1 VDRPSD
7 QYREVRAAAEADVFD
22 WGMSSRFRASAPR
35 TTRGRAAEIR
45 DRDGTQSN
53 TMRPPSSSTDR
64 TVGWILGL
72 EWNTGAAV
80 FSYPMVK
87 PDSPK
92 ATRTCVV
99 WLSLAIVA
107 FYWQIVFTSQFSMLT
122 VGETVNQA
130 YSWFHFWA
138 ESVRH
143 GSVPLWDPY
152 TFAGHSFIGEMQT
165 AAFYPLH
172 LVFALFPANGNSLLS
187 TRLYHLYFVFTHLLA
202 AYFMF
207 ALIREMGLKR
217 FPALVAGL
225 CYSLGGFVGSAPW
238 PHLLDSAVWLPLQFL
253 LTLRALQAPSSRQSL
268 ICAALGGLT
277 LGTSILAGG
286 LHMVMMQ
293 VIVLISAAGYYAS
306 RNRNGWWRPAAVVA
320 VLAITGLA
328 AGAVQLLPSAEYS
341 ARAIRFISGT
351 SLPATQ
357 KIPIAYLVD
366 SFWPSSVLSYLFA
379 WNSQDKMG
387 PGEALSPYLGVFPL
401 LLAIIGFWTCREHSW
416 VRYSAGL
423 ALGAFLFSLGAPSL
437 LYGLIYALVPLL
449 WMAREASRFL
459 YIAHFGL
466 VILAAYG
473 AQTLFYD
480 TECASEWTRL
490 NRILAWLAIASAI
503 VWAIPYVF
511 GQLALKP
518 WIEWSLLFII
528 LTYPL
533 FRYVSG
539 GGIGNAARFLV
550 VAFILFDLHLFGSV
564 AFNKIEEGRKGA
576 DQLERLISMR
586 GAADFL
592 KSQPGPFRVQVMAPP
607 ELNIGDSWGIET
619 LNGGAVTLAANFLDV
634 AGKGD
639 GADLLNVRYF
649 LKPVATADPNP
660 VYADANWKIYANP
673 TARPRAWLEGA
684 AGLAGVEEHSA
695 RHIAVKV
702 TAAGSGTL
710 VLSEMY
716 YPGWEAR
723 VNGTA
728 QRIDKVHGGLRGIP
742 VPRGESLVTVDYAP
756 LSVMLGGIL
765 TLLTFALTLFAAAF
779 WGRPVASELQ

>member
-1 VDRPSD
+1 
-7 QYREVRAAAEADVFD
+7 
-22 WGMSSRFRASAPR
+22 
-35 TTRGRAAEIR
+35 
-45 DRDGTQSN
+45 
-53 TMRPPSSSTDR
+53 
-64 TVGWILGL
+64 
-72 EWNTGAAV
+72 
-80 FSYPMVK
+80 MVK
-87 PDSPK
+87 PDSAK
-92 ATRTCVV
+92 ATRKCLFG
-99 WLSLAIVA
+99 LSLAIVA
-107 FYWQIVFTSQFSMLT
+107 FYWQIVFTRQFSMLT

-143 GSVPLWDPY
+143 GSLPLWDPY

-172 LVFALFPANGNSLLS
+172 LVFALFPANGNGLLS

-207 ALIREMGLKR
+207 ALIREMGLNA
-217 FPALVAGL
+217 FPALLAGL
-225 CYSLGGFVGSAPW
+225 CYSLGGFVGAAPW

-253 LTLRALQAPSSRQSL
+253 LMLRALQAPALRRSL
-268 ICAALGGLT
+268 TYAALGGLT
-277 LGTSILAGG
+277 LGLSILAGG
-286 LHMVMMQ
+286 LHIVMMQ
-293 VIVLISAAGYYAS
+293 VIVLVSAAAYYALRE
-306 RNRNGWWRPAAVVA
+306 RNSALRAACVAAV
-320 VLAITGLA
+320 LTITGLA

-379 WNSQDKMG
+379 WNFQDKMG

-401 LLAIIGFWTCREHSW
+401 LLAIIGFWKCRNYPW
-416 VRYSAGL
+416 VRYAAGL
-423 ALGAFLFSLGAPSL
+423 ALAAFLFSLGAPSL
-437 LYGLIYALVPLL
+437 LYGLIYALVPFL

-473 AQTLFYD
+473 AQALFCGMGG
-480 TECASEWTRL
+480 TTVWVRL
-490 NRILAWLAIASAI
+490 NRVLMWLAIASAA

-511 GQLALKP
+511 GQPVLKP
-518 WIEWSLLFII
+518 WTEWSLLFII
-528 LTYPL
+528 LAYPL

-539 GGIGNAARFLV
+539 VAIGDAGRFVV
-550 VAFILFDLHLFGSV
+550 VAFILFDLHLFGVV

-576 DQLERLISMR
+576 DQLERLIGMR
-586 GAADFL
+586 GAAGFL
-592 KSQPGPFRVQVMAPP
+592 KSQPGPFRVQVVAPP

-619 LNGGAVTLAANFLDV
+619 LNGGAVTLAANFMDLTGRGG
-634 AGKGD
+634 AGN
-639 GADLLNVRYF
+639 DLLNVRYF
-649 LKPVATADPNP
+649 LKPASTDDPNP

-673 TARPRAWLEGA
+673 SAYPRAWVEGST
-684 AGLAGVEEHSA
+684 GLAGVEEHSA

-702 TAAGSGTL
+702 TSASRGTL
-710 VLSEMY
+710 VLSELY

-723 VNGTA
+723 VNGRPE
-728 QRIDKVHGGLRGIP
+728 RINEVHGGLRGIA
-742 VPRGESLVTVDYAP
+742 VPAGESVVTVDYAP
-756 LSVMLGGIL
+756 QSVMLGAVLSIL
-765 TLLTFALTLFAAAF
+765 AFASTLLAATL
-779 WGRPVASELQ
+779 WGRPVASDLQ

>member
-1 VDRPSD
+1 MVESTTVKTSR
-7 QYREVRAAAEADVFD
+7 VRL
-22 WGMSSRFRASAPR
+22 
-35 TTRGRAAEIR
+35 
-45 DRDGTQSN
+45 
-53 TMRPPSSSTDR
+53 TMRS
-64 TVGWILGL
+64 L
-72 EWNTGAAV
+72 
-80 FSYPMVK
+80 F
-87 PDSPK
+87 
-92 ATRTCVV
+92 

-152 TFAGHSFIGEMQT
+152 AFGGHSFIGEMQT

-172 LVFALFPANGNSLLS
+172 LVFALFPANSNGLLS
-187 TRLYHLYFVFTHLLA
+187 TRLFHFYFVFTHLLA

-207 ALIREMGLKR
+207 ALIREMGLNR
-217 FPALVAGL
+217 FPALIAGL
-225 CYSLGGFVGSAPW
+225 SYSLGGFVGAAPW

-253 LTLRALQAPSSRQSL
+253 LTLRALHADTMRRSL
-268 ICAALGGLT
+268 TYAALGGLT
-277 LGTSILAGG
+277 LGLSILAGG
-286 LHMVMMQ
+286 LHIVMMQ
-293 VIVLISAAGYYAS
+293 TIVLVCATAYYAV
-306 RNRNGWWRPAAVVA
+306 RRRTGWWRPTAVAAVLTV
-320 VLAITGLA
+320 TGLA

-379 WNSQDKMG
+379 WNFQDKMG

-401 LLAIIGFWTCREHSW
+401 LLAIIGFWKYREFPW
-416 VRYSAGL
+416 VRYSAGI
-423 ALGAFLFSLGAPSL
+423 AVAAFLFSLGAPSL
-437 LYGLIYALVPLL
+437 LYGLVYAVVPLL

-459 YIAHFGL
+459 YIGHFGL

-473 AQTLFYD
+473 AQALFCGAEGA
-480 TECASEWTRL
+480 TTWTRF
-490 NRILAWLAIASAI
+490 NRVLMWLAIACGV

-511 GQLALKP
+511 GQPVLKP
-518 WIEWSLLFII
+518 WTEWSLLFII
-528 LTYPL
+528 LAYPL

-539 GGIGNAARFLV
+539 GGIGDIGRFLV
-550 VAFILFDLHLFGSV
+550 VAFILFDLHLFGTI

-592 KSQPGPFRVQVMAPP
+592 KAQPGPFRVQVIAPP

-619 LNGGAVTLAANFLDV
+619 LNGGAVTLAANYMDLT
-634 AGKGD
+634 GRGGP

-649 LKPVATADPNP
+649 LRPASAAEPNP
-660 VYADANWKIYANP
+660 VYGDANWKIYENP
-673 TARPRAWLEGA
+673 SAYPRAWIEPGMTPA
-684 AGLAGVEEHSA
+684 IVKEHAA
-695 RHIAVKV
+695 RHIAVTV
-702 TAAGSGTL
+702 TAASSGTL
-710 VLSEMY
+710 VLSELY

-723 VNGTA
+723 VNGSP
-728 QRIDKVHGGLRGIP
+728 QRIDEIHGGLRGIAIP
-742 VPRGESLVTVDYAP
+742 QGKSSVTLDYAP
-756 LSVMLGGIL
+756 GSVTLGAILSV
-765 TLLTFALTLFAAAF
+765 LTFALTLLAAAL
-779 WGRPVASELQ
+779 WGRPVASDLQ

>member
-1 VDRPSD
+1 
-7 QYREVRAAAEADVFD
+7 
-22 WGMSSRFRASAPR
+22 M
-35 TTRGRAAEIR
+35 
-45 DRDGTQSN
+45 
-53 TMRPPSSSTDR
+53 
-64 TVGWILGL
+64 L
-72 EWNTGAAV
+72 
-80 FSYPMVK
+80 K
-87 PDSPK
+87 PDSAK
-92 ATRTCVV
+92 TTVKCLC

-165 AAFYPLH
+165 GAFYPLH
-172 LVFALFPANGNSLLS
+172 LVFALFPANGNGLLS

-207 ALIREMGLKR
+207 ALVREMGLKR

-225 CYSLGGFVGSAPW
+225 CYSLGGFVGAAPW

-253 LTLRALQAPSSRQSL
+253 LTLRALQAHATRRSVIYS
-268 ICAALGGLT
+268 ALAGLT
-277 LGTSILAGG
+277 LGLSILAGG
-286 LHMVMMQ
+286 LHIVMMQ
-293 VIVLISAAGYYAS
+293 VIVLVSAAAYYGAH
-306 RNRNGWWRPAAVVA
+306 RRTGWWRPAAVA
-320 VLAITGLA
+320 GVLTITGLA

-401 LLAIIGFWTCREHSW
+401 LLAIIGFWKHRDHPW
-416 VRYSAGL
+416 VRYAAGL
-423 ALGAFLFSLGAPSL
+423 ALAAFLFSLGAPSL
-437 LYGLIYALVPLL
+437 LYGLIYALAPLL

-459 YIAHFGL
+459 YIAHFGI
-466 VILAAYG
+466 VILSAYG
-473 AQTLFYD
+473 AQTLFCG
-480 TECASEWTRL
+480 TQGATTWARF
-490 NRILAWLAIASAI
+490 NRVLMWAAIASAG
-503 VWAIPYVF
+503 VWAVPYVF
-511 GQLALKP
+511 GQPVLKP
-518 WIEWSLLFII
+518 WTEWSLLFII
-528 LTYPL
+528 LAYPL

-539 GGIGNAARFLV
+539 GGIGDAGRFLV
-550 VAFILFDLHLFGSV
+550 VAFILFDLHLFGTV
-564 AFNKIEEGRKGA
+564 AFNKIEEGRKGT
-576 DQLERLISMR
+576 DQLERLIGMR

-592 KSQPGPFRVQVMAPP
+592 KAQPGPFRVQVIAPP

-619 LNGGAVTLAANFLDV
+619 LNGGAVTLASNFMDV
-634 AGKGD
+634 TRGSG

-649 LKPVATADPNP
+649 LKPASAVEPDP

-673 TARPRAWLEGA
+673 SAYPRAWVEP
-684 AGLAGVEEHSA
+684 AGIKPVITATAVQEYSA
-695 RHIAVKV
+695 RHIAVRV
-702 TAAGSGTL
+702 NAANGGTL
-710 VLSEMY
+710 VLSELY

-723 VNGTA
+723 VNGKP
-728 QRIDKVHGGLRGIP
+728 QRIDEVHGGLRGIA
-742 VPRGESLVTVDYAP
+742 VPQGESLVIVDYEP
-756 LSVMLGGIL
+756 VSVMLGAIL
-765 TLLTFALTLFAAAF
+765 SILTFAFTLAAAAH
-779 WGRPVASELQ
+779 WVRR

>member
-1 VDRPSD
+1 
-7 QYREVRAAAEADVFD
+7 
-22 WGMSSRFRASAPR
+22 M
-35 TTRGRAAEIR
+35 
-45 DRDGTQSN
+45 
-53 TMRPPSSSTDR
+53 
-64 TVGWILGL
+64 L
-72 EWNTGAAV
+72 
-80 FSYPMVK
+80 K
-87 PDSPK
+87 PDSLK
-92 ATRTCVV
+92 TTLKCLF

-152 TFAGHSFIGEMQT
+152 TFGGHSFVGEMQT

-172 LVFALFPANGNSLLS
+172 LVLALFPSNGYGLLS
-187 TRLYHLYFVFTHLLA
+187 TRLFHLYFVFTHLLA

-207 ALIREMGLKR
+207 ALIRELGLER
-217 FPALVAGL
+217 FPALLAGL
-225 CYSLGGFVGSAPW
+225 IYSLGGFVGAAPW
-238 PHLLDSAVWLPLQFL
+238 PHLLESAVWLPVQFL
-253 LTLRALQAPSSRQSL
+253 LTLRALQTHAIRRSL
-268 ICAALGGLT
+268 TYAALAGLA
-277 LGTSILAGG
+277 LGLSILAGG
-286 LHMVMMQ
+286 LHIVMMQ
-293 VIVLISAAGYYAS
+293 VIVLISAAAYYAVQ
-306 RNRNGWWRPAAVVA
+306 RRTGWWRPAAVA
-320 VLAITGLA
+320 AMLTGTGLA

-366 SFWPSSVLSYLFA
+366 SFWPSSALSYLFA

-401 LLAIIGFWTCREHSW
+401 LLAVIGFWKGREHPW

-423 ALGAFLFSLGAPSL
+423 ALAAFLFSLGAPSL
-437 LYGLIYALVPLL
+437 LYGFIYALVPLL

-473 AQTLFYD
+473 AQTLFSGMEEG
-480 TECASEWTRL
+480 TAGARF
-490 NRILAWLAIASAI
+490 NRILMWAAMGSAAI
-503 VWAIPYVF
+503 WAIPYVF
-511 GQLALKP
+511 GQPVLKP
-518 WIEWSLLFII
+518 WTEWSLLFII
-528 LTYPL
+528 LAYPL

-539 GGIGNAARFLV
+539 GGIGEAGRFLV
-550 VAFILFDLHLFGSV
+550 VAFMLFDLHLFGTI

-576 DQLERLISMR
+576 DQLERLIGMR

-592 KSQPGPFRVQVMAPP
+592 KAQPGPFRVQVIAPP

-619 LNGGAVTLAANFLDV
+619 LNGGAVTLASNFMAV
-634 AGKGD
+634 TGSGA

-649 LKPVATADPNP
+649 LKPASTAEPNP
-660 VYADANWKIYANP
+660 IYADANWKIYANP
-673 TARPRAWLEGA
+673 SAHPRAWIEGA
-684 AGLAGVEEHSA
+684 TGLAGVEEYSA

-702 TAAGSGTL
+702 TAAGRATL
-710 VLSEMY
+710 VLSELY
-716 YPGWEAR
+716 YPGWDAR
-723 VNGTA
+723 VNGSPR
-728 QRIDKVHGGLRGIP
+728 RIDEVHGGLRGIAIP
-742 VPRGESLVTVDYAP
+742 QGESVVTLDYAP
-756 LSVMLGGIL
+756 RSVRLGAIL
-765 TLLTFALTLFAAAF
+765 TLLTFAFTLLAA
-779 WGRPVASELQ
+779 GRWARR

>member
-1 VDRPSD
+1 
-7 QYREVRAAAEADVFD
+7 
-22 WGMSSRFRASAPR
+22 
-35 TTRGRAAEIR
+35 
-45 DRDGTQSN
+45 
-53 TMRPPSSSTDR
+53 
-64 TVGWILGL
+64 
-72 EWNTGAAV
+72 
-80 FSYPMVK
+80 MVK
-87 PDSPK
+87 PDSAK
-92 ATRTCVV
+92 ATLKGLF
-99 WLSLAIVA
+99 WLSLVIVA

-122 VGETVNQA
+122 VGETINQA

-172 LVFALFPANGNSLLS
+172 LVFALFPANGNGLLS
-187 TRLYHLYFVFTHLLA
+187 TRLYHFYFVFTHLLA

-207 ALIREMGLKR
+207 ALIREMGLNR
-217 FPALVAGL
+217 FPALLAGL
-225 CYSLGGFVGSAPW
+225 CYSLGGFLGAAPW
-238 PHLLDSAVWLPLQFL
+238 PHLLESAVWLPLQFL
-253 LTLRALQAPSSRQSL
+253 LMLRALQAPALRRSL
-268 ICAALGGLT
+268 TYAALAGLT
-277 LGTSILAGG
+277 LGLSILAGG
-286 LHMVMMQ
+286 LHIVMMQ
-293 VIVLISAAGYYAS
+293 AIVLVSAAAYYAS
-306 RNRNGWWRPAAVVA
+306 HNRSGWWRTTATAAVLV
-320 VLAITGLA
+320 ITGLA

-366 SFWPSSVLSYLFA
+366 YFWPSSVLSYLFA

-401 LLAIIGFWTCREHSW
+401 LLAIIGFWKYRELPW
-416 VRYSAGL
+416 VRYAAGL
-423 ALGAFLFSLGAPSL
+423 ALAAFLFSLGAPSV

-473 AQTLFYD
+473 AQTLFCG
-480 TECASEWTRL
+480 TEVASTWARF
-490 NRILAWLAIASAI
+490 NRVLMWLAIGSGA

-511 GQLALKP
+511 GQPALKP
-518 WIEWSLLFII
+518 WTEWSLLFII
-528 LTYPL
+528 LAYPL

-539 GGIGNAARFLV
+539 GGIGDIGRFLV
-550 VAFILFDLHLFGSV
+550 VAFILFDLHLFGTV

-592 KSQPGPFRVQVMAPP
+592 KSQPGWFRVQVIAPP

-619 LNGGAVTLAANFLDV
+619 LNGGAVTLAANYMDLT
-634 AGKGD
+634 GRGGP

-649 LKPVATADPNP
+649 LKPASAAEPNP
-660 VYADANWKIYANP
+660 VYADANWKIYGNP
-673 TARPRAWLEGA
+673 SAYPRAWIEPGMTPA
-684 AGLAGVEEHSA
+684 MVQENSA

-702 TAAGSGTL
+702 TASNPGTL
-710 VLSEMY
+710 VLSELY

-723 VNGTA
+723 VNGSPEH
-728 QRIDKVHGGLRGIP
+728 ISEVHGGLRGIAIP
-742 VPRGESLVTVDYAP
+742 QGESSVTLDYAP
-756 LSVMLGGIL
+756 GSVTLGAILSV
-765 TLLTFALTLFAAAF
+765 LTFALTLFAAAL
-779 WGRPVASELQ
+779 WGRPVASDLQ